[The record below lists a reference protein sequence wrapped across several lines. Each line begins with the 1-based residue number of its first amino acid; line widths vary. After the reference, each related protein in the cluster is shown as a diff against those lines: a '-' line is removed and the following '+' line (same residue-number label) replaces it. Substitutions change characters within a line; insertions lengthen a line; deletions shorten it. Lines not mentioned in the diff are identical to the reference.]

1 MSLRVKEGESVVVL
15 GPNGSGKT
23 TLLHHILGLLTPTE
37 GHIRV
42 LGHDLPDGVR
52 EVRKRIGVVFQ
63 DVDDQLIMPT
73 VLEDV
78 AFGLVNRGMSRE
90 EAFERAR
97 EILERLGIEDLEDR
111 PPQFLSGGQKRLVA
125 LAGAVAPEPDLLI
138 LDEPTSGLD
147 FRATR
152 LFVRLIKELKEE
164 LGFTMILTTFDVDIA
179 MALAERVVM
188 IRERKTVAEGSPEDL
203 LTDVDL
209 IKESGLK
216 PPEHVE
222 LLRRL
227 GIEDPPLDISEAE
240 ELLVTMLGEKSR
252 GNP

>member
-1 MSLRVKEGESVVVL
+1 MRIKKGESVVVL

-42 LGHDLPDGVR
+42 LGHDLPDEVR

-63 DVDDQLIMPT
+63 EVDDQLIMPT

-78 AFGLVNRGMSRE
+78 AFGLVNRGMPRE
-90 EAFERAR
+90 KAFERAR
-97 EILERLGIEDLEDR
+97 EILVRLGIEDLEDK
-111 PPQFLSGGQKRLVA
+111 PPQFLSGGQKKLVA

-152 LFVRLIKELKEE
+152 LFVRLVKELKEE
-164 LGFTMILTTFDVDIA
+164 LGFAVVLTTFDVDVA
-179 MALAERVVM
+179 AVLAERVVV
-188 IRERKTVAEGSPEDL
+188 IRDGKIVTEGTPEEI

-209 IKESGLK
+209 IRESGLK

-227 GIEDPPLDISEAE
+227 GIENPPLNISEAE
-240 ELLVTMLGEKSR
+240 ELLVTMIGEETR
-252 GNP
+252 GDP

>member
-1 MSLRVKEGESVVVL
+1 MVVL

-42 LGHDLPDGVR
+42 LGHDLPDEVR

-63 DVDDQLIMPT
+63 EVDDQLIMPT

-78 AFGLVNRGMSRE
+78 AFGLVNRGMPRE
-90 EAFERAR
+90 KAFERAR
-97 EILERLGIEDLEDR
+97 EILVRLGIEDLEDK
-111 PPQFLSGGQKRLVA
+111 PPQFLSGGQKKLVA

-152 LFVRLIKELKEE
+152 LFVRLVKELKEE
-164 LGFTMILTTFDVDIA
+164 LGFAVVLTTFDVDVA
-179 MALAERVVM
+179 AVLAERVVV
-188 IRERKTVAEGSPEDL
+188 IRDGKIVTEGTPEEI

-209 IKESGLK
+209 IRESGLK

-227 GIEDPPLDISEAE
+227 GIENPPLNISEAE
-240 ELLVTMLGEKSR
+240 ELLVTMIGEETR
-252 GNP
+252 GDP